1 MQVIAVNVG
10 LAIPGSNLT
19 MEPGPVLA
27 VLKAHFA
34 ILDSAVVQS
43 DSEPTVSAV
52 LGCYCG
58 VGDALRRLNLVA
70 ISLGQEAIAVYV
82 EASTSALWREWGTL
96 VGPNAAAWGDFN
108 PEFFLTTG
116 GARLSDILRELP

>member
-1 MQVIAVNVG
+1 MQVIAVNIG

-19 MEPGPVLA
+19 MEPSSTLA

-52 LGCYCG
+52 LGCYCEI
-58 VGDALRRLNLVA
+58 VDALRRLNLVA
-70 ISLGQEAIAVYV
+70 VALGQEAIAVYV
-82 EASTSALWREWGTL
+82 EGWGTL